1 LVQKIKPRTWA
12 LIQKDSVSN
21 TTWLAQLMHLL
32 GSHQVHFSLET
43 GSVMLRHR
51 HDFGSLRHTFTLTG
65 PHTSIYIISCLC
77 SVLRHIKGLYVP
89 EPRFKLQPLSL
100 QGPILPR
107 SAAYYIPSPPPLE
120 SVASGFN
127 HPQET
132 SIHAPHPHLAK

>member
-89 EPRFKLQPLSL
+89 DPRFKLQPLSL
-100 QGPILPR
+100 QGPHSTKISCLLH
-107 SAAYYIPSPPPLE
+107 SFTSPTRICCLW
-120 SVASGFN
+120 F
-127 HPQET
+127 
-132 SIHAPHPHLAK
+132 